1 MRSSAGRAVRA
12 VAAVSVLVVAAGCA
26 GSDDGGDS
34 DFAHQSGDKI
44 ADLAK
49 ADMKSLDE
57 VRYAGEITSGSQDV
71 TLDLKAKS
79 SGDCTG
85 SIGIGDG
92 TAQVRSKDGTSW
104 FKPDEAFW
112 RANAGDSADAIIQA
126 VGDKWVL
133 DTDANFSKFCD
144 LDSLFDALFTEDSG
158 AGAYKTT
165 GTGEV
170 DGQKVVKVEQTGDVG
185 TATGYVLVSGKHY
198 LVKLER
204 NKGDQPGHLEFTDFN
219 KDFDVAVPAKDEVI
233 DLSSA

>member
-1 MRSSAGRAVRA
+1 MMSSAVRAVRA
-12 VAAVSVLVVAAGCA
+12 VAAVSVLVVAAGCG
-26 GSDDGGDS
+26 GSDDGGDG
-34 DFAHQSGDKI
+34 DFAHLSGDKI
-44 ADLAK
+44 AGLAK
-49 ADMKSLDE
+49 ADMKSLDD
-57 VRYAGEITSGSQDV
+57 VRYTGEITSGSQDV
-71 TLDLKAKS
+71 TLDLQAKS

-112 RANAGDSADAIIQA
+112 RANAGDSADAIIRA

-133 DTDANFSKFCD
+133 DTEANFSKFCD
-144 LDSLFDALFTEDSG
+144 LDSLFDALFTESG

-170 DGQKVVKVEQTGDVG
+170 DGQKVVKVEQTGDTG

-204 NKGDQPGHLEFTDFN
+204 TNGDRPGHLEFTDFD
-219 KDFDVAVPAKDEVI
+219 KDFDVTAPAKDEVI